1 MDEKEYKPEWEG
13 SSCHQRHSWW
23 LWRSV
28 HNKDGSSLLLLS
40 LMCYSLSL
48 HHLHLL
54 DTSPTQLQTTKFSP
68 NKKKK
73 KTWRVTKKK
82 QNPPR
87 ISLEIFLTTAKPSQ
101 LWQQQ
106 QLMGDSKWW
115 GRVCEWFDEV
125 WWPVNPFFA
134 LFVFFFLSPF
144 CWLLFA
150 YPFCLC
156 VTMCSPQVPLIMMI
170 NSLLSPYTASSF
182 SKLFKIIL
190 ISLN

>member
-68 NKKKK
+68 NRKKK

-115 GRVCEWFDEV
+115 GQGV
-125 WWPVNPFFA
+125 WMIWWSLVTREPFLCLICLLLFITFLLA
-134 LFVFFFLSPF
+134 SICLPILFVCYHVLSPG
-144 CWLLFA
+144 
-150 YPFCLC
+150 
-156 VTMCSPQVPLIMMI
+156 SPNNDDQL
-170 NSLLSPYTASSF
+170 SSF
-182 SKLFKIIL
+182 SVHCFIFF
-190 ISLN
+190 